1 MNIVGLTGGIGSGK
15 TTVAGFFAE
24 LGVPIYIAD
33 DEARRLTNTSK
44 SIRKKIIALL
54 GTEAYNSEG
63 INRKYVAEKI
73 FNDTHLLQRISKI
86 IHPKVTQHF
95 KRWMKKQNG
104 PYCIKEA
111 AILFENGGYK
121 DCDLTILVTAP
132 VNVRVQRILERDNTT
147 RLDIEDRISNQWDDE
162 KKLLLANFHIE
173 NIDLET
179 TKKQVKELHDL
190 ILKH

>member
-1 MNIVGLTGGIGSGK
+1 MALVVEK
-15 TTVAGFFAE
+15 QPWRVFFAE

-54 GTEAYNSEG
+54 GTEAYSSEG

-73 FNDTHLLQRISKI
+73 FNDTHLLQRVSKI

-95 KRWMKKQNG
+95 NRWVKKQNG